1 MAAKPLASEV
11 LRALACAVASGMRA
25 IERVLRLPLPF
36 EGARMKLYMTQ
47 NSGNAYKA
55 RLLLSMLDVPY
66 GKALVDFPAQEHKKE
81 PFLKLNPRGQVPA
94 VEDEGRVFWGSTA
107 CLIYIA
113 RKHGGDRWLPT
124 EPAGMAEVM
133 QWLELAQN
141 ELHYGLQ
148 WARGVKTGIRKFG
161 SYEEYQGYG
170 KNGLAILDYRL
181 KSSQWLALGRPTVA
195 DVACYP
201 YVAVSPEGGFRLE
214 DYPAV
219 AAWVKRFEALPGWI
233 KRV

>member
-1 MAAKPLASEV
+1 
-11 LRALACAVASGMRA
+11 
-25 IERVLRLPLPF
+25 
-36 EGARMKLYMTQ
+36 MKLYMTQ

-55 RLLLSMLDVPY
+55 RLVLSMLNVPY
-66 GKALVDFPAQEHKKE
+66 EKGLVDFPAQEHKKE
-81 PFLKLNPRGQVPA
+81 PYLKLNPRGQVPA
-94 VEDEGRVFWGSTA
+94 LEDEGRVFWGSTA

-113 RKHGGDRWLPT
+113 RKHGGGKWLP
-124 EPAGMAEVM
+124 EDAAGMAEVM

-148 WARGVKTGIRKFG
+148 WARGLKVGVRKTG
-161 SYEEYQGYG
+161 SYEEYHGYG
-170 KNGLAILDYRL
+170 KNGLAILDSRL
-181 KSSQWLALGRPTVA
+181 KSNQWLALGRPTVA

-219 AAWVKRFEALPGWI
+219 AAWVKRFEALPGWV